1 MRKLVSLAVLLP
13 MFAWAQSSF
22 DGTWK
27 LNASHALSTLD
38 RETFALK
45 NGKYTCSTCKP
56 KIAVKADGTDQ
67 KTPEAKEYDTLSV
80 RQVNDKTVEFTR
92 KKDGKVVSESTE
104 TVSTDGKTL
113 TSQFNEH
120 SEEGNPVAGK
130 LMLTRVTPGA
140 PGSHAISG
148 SWREVKLED
157 VSENALVFTFK
168 GTPDGLS
175 MNSGTGESYQA
186 KFDGKEYPLKGG
198 RTDRTVSLKKVD
210 DTTIEET
217 IKQEGKPFSVTRMKV
232 TGYQRRRARPLRLSQ
247 LPAFAGF
254 FAGEAEV

>member
-1 MRKLVSLAVLLP
+1 MRKVVSLVVLLP

-27 LNASHALSTLD
+27 LNASHALSTLN

-45 NGKYTCSTCKP
+45 NGTYTCSTCKP

-67 KTPEAKEYDTLSV
+67 KVPAVKEFDTLSV
-80 RQVNDKTVEFTR
+80 KQVNDKTVEFTR
-92 KKDGKVVSESTE
+92 KKDGKVLSESTD
-104 TVSTDGKTL
+104 TASADGKTL
-113 TSQFNEH
+113 ISQFKEY
-120 SEEGNPVAGK
+120 SGDGNPVAGK
-130 LMLTRVTPGA
+130 LMLTRVSPGA

-157 VSENALVFTFK
+157 VSEDALVFTLK

-175 MNSGTGESYQA
+175 MNSGTGESYEA

-198 RTDRTVSLKKVD
+198 RPDRTVSLKKVD
-210 DTTIEET
+210 DATIEET
-217 IKQEGKPFSVTRMKV
+217 IKQEGKPFSVSRMKV
-232 TGYQRRRARPLRLSQ
+232 TGNTLEFVAQHPRQRTTTS
-247 LPAFAGF
+247 FT
-254 FAGEAEV
+254 AERQQP